1 MDDILAKAGS
11 QAVTFA
17 IRSGISLALGYAIK
31 TVVRFVE
38 KLPTGDRKRIEALSS
53 EIQTKTAIVSLLMD
67 LIRLAAARGNTSLSP
82 TLELI
87 NSVDAEIVRLD
98 DHVAKA
104 TAAITAANER
114 QLVESVLASMRLVL
128 SRVEE
133 CIPFLQLSISTSG
146 IQASL
151 ALPQQVSPGRLLQA
165 ANAVTSV
172 LAAPQ
177 QHRKPV
183 GPIFDATLYSIFYN
197 PSRLRYVDDALALAI
212 SWKEDF
218 ARATA
223 QILESAPF
231 QYELEITEDFNDD
244 RYHED
249 DAVARKHVVSIVD
262 IARLF
267 FSALGKLLK
276 LEGNSSPVLILKL
289 SPTAASK
296 ESSWLAF
303 GAPPPST
310 NDSDD
315 DASETD
321 SFHDAEPPKELSL
334 LLLEYIIRLLSLQ
347 ANDRTSIL
355 DATDERLA
363 LYLKDEHYVLNS
375 AYLKDS
381 HDSANDE
388 SLTLDSNIKRLEKMK
403 ITKS

>member
-1 MDDILAKAGS
+1 
-11 QAVTFA
+11 
-17 IRSGISLALGYAIK
+17 
-31 TVVRFVE
+31 
-38 KLPTGDRKRIEALSS
+38 
-53 EIQTKTAIVSLLMD
+53 
-67 LIRLAAARGNTSLSP
+67 
-82 TLELI
+82 
-87 NSVDAEIVRLD
+87 
-98 DHVAKA
+98 
-104 TAAITAANER
+104 
-114 QLVESVLASMRLVL
+114 MRLVL

-133 CIPFLQLSISTSG
+133 CIPFLQLSSSTSG